1 MVRDQG
7 QTTDLSAQFPDAV
20 KEIKAIMLAE
30 HNPNWPGPAPPLKSD
45 DGGLVVAF
53 NETDGNRTV
62 SYGGRRLVGG
72 VPTIWSAKPVC
83 CASNADPGS
92 SKADPK
98 GLDCWAWPRQ
108 IVSKVY
114 ESGARKFTQTQNWGS
129 WSVAHA
135 VSDST
140 LDLTV
145 SITNSWNRSIDMQ
158 GITISLFGSEV
169 GPAQTAWDFG
179 DCANSSSTGGCKSVR
194 AASSAGT
201 CPGSFTTPETLG
213 SPRCTSEVPQ
223 ILVADA
229 ASCALVATMPTNP
242 QNLSFG
248 FPWVAKGF
256 RLEVFADVAAGQTVS
271 AALSLRFAPGSGPQA
286 SPSDR
291 LTELLQMANDTFA
304 DWRAKVPNTVKW
316 PDRGPIGGLCK
327 IVMLSRFVCCPS
339 R

>member
-1 MVRDQG
+1 M
-7 QTTDLSAQFPDAV
+7 SASVGVAACRT
-20 KEIKAIMLAE
+20 I
-30 HNPNWPGPAPPLKSD
+30 WKSD
-45 DGGLVVAF
+45 
-53 NETDGNRTV
+53 R
-62 SYGGRRLVGG
+62 
-72 VPTIWSAKPVC
+72 
-83 CASNADPGS
+83 
-92 SKADPK
+92 
-98 GLDCWAWPRQ
+98 
-108 IVSKVY
+108 
-114 ESGARKFTQTQNWGS
+114 
-129 WSVAHA
+129 
-135 VSDST
+135 
-140 LDLTV
+140 
-145 SITNSWNRSIDMQ
+145 
-158 GITISLFGSEV
+158 
-169 GPAQTAWDFG
+169 
-179 DCANSSSTGGCKSVR
+179 
-194 AASSAGT
+194 
-201 CPGSFTTPETLG
+201 

-327 IVMLSRFVCCPS
+327 IVILSRFVCCPS